1 MKRSLLLILLVAGL
15 HTLVHAQTTD
25 TTLHPGTLKTDP
37 AKRAARLLRM
47 LENQLHLTQDQ
58 VLQIQVILIT
68 QTVTMDSLRNNPSGD
83 PRTDNRYRRAVLQH
97 TDSQIMP
104 LLTDQQKQLYQQWKT
119 QQRQKM
125 MQRRQNNGTAN
136 PGDSPYISQ

>member
-25 TTLHPGTLKTDP
+25 STLHPGTLKTDP

-83 PRTDNRYRRAVLQH
+83 QRTDNRSRRAVVKN

-119 QQRQKM
+119 QQRQKV
-125 MQRRQNNGTAN
+125 MQRRQKNGTAN
-136 PGDSPYISQ
+136 PDDSPYNSQ

>member
-1 MKRSLLLILLVAGL
+1 MKRSLLLILLVGGL
-15 HTLVHAQTTD
+15 LTLVQAQTTD
-25 TTLHPGTLKTDP
+25 TTLHPGTLKSDP
-37 AKRAARLLRM
+37 AKRAARTLRM

-68 QTVTMDSLRNNPSGD
+68 ETVALDSIRNNPSGD
-83 PRTDNRYRRAVLQH
+83 QRTDNRSRRGVLN
-97 TDSQIMP
+97 DADNQIMP

-125 MQRRQNNGTAN
+125 MQRRQNNGTTN
-136 PGDSPYISQ
+136 PGDSPYNSQ

>member
-1 MKRSLLLILLVAGL
+1 MKRSLLLILLVATL
-15 HTLVHAQTTD
+15 HTLAHAQTMD

-83 PRTDNRYRRAVLQH
+83 QRTDNRSRRAVLQK

-104 LLTDQQKQLYQQWKT
+104 LLTDEQKQRYQQWKA
-119 QQRQKM
+119 QQKKKM
-125 MQRRQNNGTAN
+125 MQRRQTNNSNN
-136 PGDSPYISQ
+136 PDDSPYNSQ

>member
-15 HTLVHAQTTD
+15 HTLVQAQTTD

-37 AKRAARLLRM
+37 AKRAARLLRV

-68 QTVTMDSLRNNPSGD
+68 QTVTMDSLRNNPSVD
-83 PRTDNRYRRAVLQH
+83 QRTDNRSRRAVLQH

-125 MQRRQNNGTAN
+125 MQRRQKNGTTN
-136 PGDSPYISQ
+136 PGDSPYNSQ